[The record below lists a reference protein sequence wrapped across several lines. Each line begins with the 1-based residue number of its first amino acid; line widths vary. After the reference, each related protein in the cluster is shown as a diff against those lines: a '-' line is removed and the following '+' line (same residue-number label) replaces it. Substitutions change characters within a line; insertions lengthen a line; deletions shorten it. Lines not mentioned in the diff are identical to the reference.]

1 MAESATN
8 DDHAELCDL
17 LPELEDNLSSYSS
30 TEEWST
36 DSDDDF
42 VQDEEFKNRD
52 R

>member
-8 DDHAELCDL
+8 DDHDDLCDL
-17 LPELEDNLSSYSS
+17 LPELVDEDSSDSF

-36 DSDDDF
+36 DSDDEF
-42 VQDEEFKNRD
+42 VQDEEFTNRD